1 MQNGDI
7 IGVTGAA
14 GHIGSHTVDRLL
26 QDGYTVVGFDNLST
40 GTIRNIP
47 EREGFTFILGDV
59 TDKWAVMQ
67 FAGRVDAIIHLAA
80 VARTQDTIDDPFT
93 CHETNATGT
102 LNLLEASRAT
112 GVKRFVHGSSSI
124 LYAPKTPYFVSK
136 LAAESYASIY
146 PELYGL
152 STVSLRYANVYG
164 PRQSQEGAYPNVLAS
179 FARDKKE
186 KGYITIYG
194 DGSATRDFVHVSD
207 AVEATMLA
215 LNSDKTGHYDVG
227 SGIYHRI
234 EDVAERFNC
243 EHRHEPAR
251 QGDVQRIPIDS
262 QTARLGLGFEAKV
275 KLEDGI
281 KDYL

>member
-1 MQNGDI
+1 MKNGDT

-26 QDGYTVVGFDNLST
+26 QDGHTVVGFDNLST
-40 GTIRNIP
+40 GSLDNLP
-47 EREGFTFILGDV
+47 EHPKFTFIEGDI
-59 TDKWAVMQ
+59 TDKWEVMN
-67 FAGRVDAIIHLAA
+67 FTGRVDAIIHLAA
-80 VARTQDTIDDPFT
+80 VARTQDTIEDPFT

-124 LYAPKTPYFVSK
+124 LYAPHTPYYVSK

-146 PELYGL
+146 PSLYGL

-186 KGYITIYG
+186 KGYVTIYG
-194 DGSATRDFVHVSD
+194 DGSAARDFVHVSD
-207 AVEATMLA
+207 AVEATTRA
-215 LNSDKTGHYDVG
+215 LESNETGHYDIG
-227 SGIYHRI
+227 TGKYHTI
-234 EDVAERFNC
+234 ESVAKRFGC
-243 EHRHEPAR
+243 EVRHEAPR
-251 QGDVQRIPIDS
+251 RGDVPHIPIDINP
-262 QTARLGLGFEAKV
+262 ARTFGFEAKATLDE
-275 KLEDGI
+275 KI
-281 KDYL
+281 TDYL

>member
-1 MQNGDI
+1 MKNGV
-7 IGVTGAA
+7 IGVTGCA
-14 GHIGSHTVDRLL
+14 GFIGSHVIDRLL

-40 GTIRNIP
+40 GSLDNLP
-47 EREGFTFILGDV
+47 EHPNFTFIEGDI

-80 VARTQDTIDDPFT
+80 IARTQDTIEDPFT

-124 LYAPKTPYFVSK
+124 LYAPHTPYYVSK

-146 PELYGL
+146 PDLYGL

-194 DGSATRDFVHVSD
+194 DGSVTRDFVHVSD
-207 AVEATMLA
+207 AVDATALA
-215 LNSDKTGHYDVG
+215 LESDKTGHYDIG
-227 SGIYHRI
+227 SSTHHTIKSL
-234 EDVAERFNC
+234 AERFDC
-243 EHRHEPAR
+243 EIRYEEPR
-251 QGDVQRIPIDS
+251 RGDVPHIPIDITS
-262 QTARLGLGFEAKV
+262 ATEDLGFVPKVPLEA
-275 KLEDGI
+275 GI
-281 KDYL
+281 YDYI

>member
-1 MQNGDI
+1 MKNGDI

-14 GHIGSHTVDRLL
+14 GFIGSHVTDRLL

-93 CHETNATGT
+93 CHETNITGT

-124 LYAPKTPYFVSK
+124 LYAPHTPYYVSK

-152 STVSLRYANVYG
+152 STISLRYANVYG
-164 PRQSQEGAYPNVLAS
+164 SRQSQEGAYPNVLAS

-207 AVEATMLA
+207 AVEASILA
-215 LNSDKTGHYDVG
+215 LKSFGTGVYDVG
-227 SGIYHRI
+227 TGKQHSIQS
-234 EDVAERFNC
+234 VAERFDC
-243 EHRHEPAR
+243 PIRYEEPR
-251 QGDVQRIPIDS
+251 KGDVQYIRLD
-262 QTARLGLGFEAKV
+262 TAPAYVNLGFDAKV
-275 KLEDGI
+275 RLEDGI